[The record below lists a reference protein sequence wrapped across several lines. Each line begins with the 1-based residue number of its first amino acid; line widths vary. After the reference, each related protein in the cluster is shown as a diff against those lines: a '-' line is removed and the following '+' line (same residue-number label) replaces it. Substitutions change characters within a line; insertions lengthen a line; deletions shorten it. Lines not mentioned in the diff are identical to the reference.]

1 MIELTAVAMAPF
13 RQAVSLPPFPTWG
26 AASTASTW
34 GSACQPGLAV
44 KDPWQN
50 YKQAGCV
57 GEQLV
62 PAKPVVVP
70 RAYVA
75 DRDRRY
81 YNFQDKELEK
91 IDWNGDTIVPVQKE
105 FLHEHPLTAARSQ
118 EECNLIRLR
127 HSINIVHDGGEEVP
141 KPMENFEEAPFPD
154 WLCESLRQRGFT
166 QPTAIQ
172 LQAWPVALH
181 GHDLVGIAETGSGKT
196 MAYIPPMLVH
206 ILAQPELRPG
216 EGPVALVIAPT
227 RELCIQVCQET
238 EFFTNNGPAEMNLHC
253 YALTGGSDSEEQAT
267 ALLGKYDVLACTP
280 GRLLDFL
287 QKKKTNL
294 RRATFVVLDE
304 ADELLTSG
312 FEFQLRMLMSQIRPD
327 RQVCLFSATWPSKIE
342 KLVAEVCSCRPIHI
356 NVGSIK
362 LAACQAIQQSF
373 KLIGDCP
380 DKCEFPGASK
390 LDVLQTMLK
399 KATSLMQRGQKG
411 LVFCNKGDMAT
422 RLVDELQSKGWHCAG
437 LTGAL
442 EQHEREAT
450 IRMFRDDDSDLYFLV
465 CTALLGRGHDFPN
478 VRFVINYDM
487 PPRIVEYVHRI
498 GRTGRAGQRGF
509 AVTLVE
515 LSDLWIASD
524 LSQCL
529 RESKQRVPQW
539 LIEAKSKKKRE
550 AFRKWHRYGG
560 PAPPALV
567 NWGMPPPPASGGG
580 HGAVAAIADGS
591 VDDVCAARV
600 EWTGRGSGKRHIF
613 LQGCHGMG
621 PARIPRS

>member
-1 MIELTAVAMAPF
+1 
-13 RQAVSLPPFPTWG
+13 
-26 AASTASTW
+26 
-34 GSACQPGLAV
+34 
-44 KDPWQN
+44 
-50 YKQAGCV
+50 
-57 GEQLV
+57 
-62 PAKPVVVP
+62 
-70 RAYVA
+70 
-75 DRDRRY
+75 
-81 YNFQDKELEK
+81 
-91 IDWNGDTIVPVQKE
+91 
-105 FLHEHPLTAARSQ
+105 
-118 EECNLIRLR
+118 
-127 HSINIVHDGGEEVP
+127 
-141 KPMENFEEAPFPD
+141 MESFEEAPFPD
-154 WLCESLRQRGFT
+154 WICKSLRQRGFT

-216 EGPVALVIAPT
+216 EGPVGLVIAPT

-238 EFFTNNGPAEMNLHC
+238 ESFTNNGPAEMNLHC

-267 ALLGKYDVLACTP
+267 ALLGKYDILACTP

-287 QKKKTNL
+287 HRQKTNL

-327 RQVCLFSATWPSKIE
+327 RQVCLFSATWPSQIE

-362 LAACQAIQQSF
+362 LAACQAIEQCF
-373 KLIGDCP
+373 KLIGECP
-380 DKCEFPGASK
+380 QRCEFPGASK
-390 LDVLQTMLK
+390 FDVLQTMLK
-399 KATSLMQRGQKG
+399 KATSLMLRGQKG
-411 LVFCNKGDMAT
+411 LVFCNKGDTAT
-422 RLVDELQSKGWHCAG
+422 RLVDELRSRGGWRCAG
-437 LTGAL
+437 LTGGV

-450 IRMFRDDDSDLYFLV
+450 IRTFREDDSELQFLV
-465 CTALLGRGHDFPN
+465 CTALLGRGHDFKN

-529 RESKQRVPQW
+529 HESKQRVPKW

-550 AFRKWHRYGG
+550 AFRKWHRWGG
-560 PAPPALV
+560 AAPTALA
-567 NWGMPPPPASGGG
+567 NWGMPPLPPSGGG
-580 HGAVAAIADGS
+580 QSAVAALADGT
-591 VDDVCAARV
+591 VDDECSAWA
-600 EWTGRGSGKRHIF
+600 EWKGRGSSKRHIF
-613 LQGCHGMG
+613 LQRCSGMG
-621 PARIPRS
+621 PARVSHC